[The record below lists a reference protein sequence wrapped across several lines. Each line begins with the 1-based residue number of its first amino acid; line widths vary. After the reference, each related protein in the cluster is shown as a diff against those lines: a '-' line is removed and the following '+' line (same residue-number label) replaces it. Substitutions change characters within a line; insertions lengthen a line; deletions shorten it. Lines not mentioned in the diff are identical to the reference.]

1 MSFNKKIKKTLIT
14 LMAAV
19 SLSAGGVLV
28 NQNQT
33 AKVEAATYDANQL
46 NLDVKSAIAIDSQTG
61 QILYTK
67 NQNKVLPI
75 ASMTKLITVYL
86 TLDAIKNKKIS
97 WNTTVEPT
105 DSIVKVANNSEYS
118 NVPLKKGH
126 KYTIKQLYQAT
137 LIESA
142 NGAAMCLAKA
152 VGGNQINFIKMMR
165 QQLKKWNINDA
176 KIYTSCGLP
185 NGNVGDDAYPG
196 ISKNAENVMSAK
208 SMAIIGQ
215 QLIRDY
221 PEVLDTT
228 KIANLNFKDG
238 STTTKMTNF
247 NWMLKGLSQYDQNLD
262 VDGLKTGTTDAAGA
276 CFIGTMQRKGS
287 RIITVVMGAKHK
299 DGTDPSRFVETKKL
313 MHYIFAKYT
322 PITLKKGESIKDA
335 ASVAVQDG
343 QDKTVPLGLKRQVTI
358 WDPVDG
364 KTVTATLKYNKINA
378 PVTKG
383 EAVDDYEFKSGNEKL
398 ISLTSPKQMQVSAQA
413 MKSTSEVNWFVKVWR
428 WIIGED

>member
-1 MSFNKKIKKTLIT
+1 MSFNNKIKKIFISLI
-14 LMAAV
+14 AAA
-19 SLSAGGVLV
+19 SLTAGGVFI
-28 NQNQT
+28 NQSQP
-33 AKVEAATYDANQL
+33 AEVEAATYDADQL

-86 TLDAIKNKKIS
+86 TLNAIKNKKIS

-142 NGAAMCLAKA
+142 NGAAMCLAQA
-152 VGGNQINFIKMMR
+152 VSGNQINFIKLMR
-165 QQLKKWNINDA
+165 EQLKKWGITDA
-176 KIYTSCGLP
+176 KIYTACGLP

-196 ISKNAENVMSAK
+196 VDKDAENVMSAK

-215 QLIRDY
+215 KLLQDY

-228 KIANLNFKDG
+228 KIANLDFKDG
-238 STTTKMTNF
+238 DTTTKMTNF
-247 NWMLKGLSQYDQNLD
+247 NWMLKGLSQYDKNLD

-276 CFIGTMQRKGS
+276 CFIGTMQRKGA
-287 RIITVVMGAKHK
+287 RIITVVMGAQHK
-299 DGTDPSRFVETKKL
+299 DGTDPSRFVQTSKL

-322 PITLKKGESIKDA
+322 PITLKKGESIKGA
-335 ASVAVQDG
+335 TSTVVQDG
-343 QDKTVPLGLKRQVTI
+343 EAKSVPIGLKNQVTI

-364 KTVTATLKYNKINA
+364 KNVTATLKYQEVMA
-378 PVTKG
+378 PVDKG
-383 EAVDDYEFKSGNEKL
+383 EEVNSYEFKSGNEKL
-398 ISLTSPKQMQVSAQA
+398 ISLTSPKQMQVGAQA
-413 MKSTSEVNWFVKVWR
+413 LKSTGEVNWFVKIWR
-428 WIIGED
+428 WITGEN